1 MENYTNFVIAD
12 TSLRCKLR
20 TLMTQYTAKDIHESL
35 QTIFHEDYAFF
46 QSLYEVRVNNLMPP
60 VLAPVVS
67 PTITTPVSLAPP
79 VNPQQTQVPEQTEAP
94 ISNTTKL
101 RPDTKIRI
109 VKRPIAEAEAQEES
123 VVIPND
129 EEVSSDRGKK
139 AQLKREQTDK
149 EATKFKEL
157 QAKGIDPETLLT
169 KDNLKKWI
177 EMENLTYA
185 QIARDHVGLSAMQ
198 VSTTAKAFGFKSMIS
213 KKRAIILA
221 SVAKGQK
228 H

>member
-1 MENYTNFVIAD
+1 
-12 TSLRCKLR
+12 
-20 TLMTQYTAKDIHESL
+20 MTQYTAKDIHESL

-60 VLAPVVS
+60 
-67 PTITTPVSLAPP
+67 PTITTPVSLSPP

-109 VKRPIAEAEAQEES
+109 VKRPIAEAEAEAVEES

-177 EMENLTYA
+177 EVENLTYA

-221 SVAKGQK
+221 SVAKK